1 MKKLGIVL
9 ASLMVLTQFVSAAP
23 KEVKIKYGKNIYY
36 SGEAEKK
43 DLPSG
48 AGALYLNVKS
58 GGKDSAAEI
67 VNGLFRGNIID
78 DGTVRMTLAT
88 GDVAVMEGRFI
99 FVAPEDKAAESF
111 ELVLERGTIK
121 VGGETYTVPTNI
133 SFLVAPDEFL
143 GVSYRTNDTFYTEM
157 RRKGS
162 SVITYG
168 QVRSAGSDF
177 GAQIAK
183 VDSLRVGGD
192 MYYPL
197 SNGLWRNK
205 LNKTDYIDARKN
217 DDNTFSPVAIHRVNP
232 FDGGVVD
239 SDSPGSIYD
248 DQLYTGTINYP
259 DNSKFEG
266 TFHYQ
271 ITVDVRYV
279 DGTFT
284 SNEVTDTWK
293 EGLNLTEIE
302 RARLRKIER
311 IKNEIATM
319 VAQADTTSDA
329 FVGRRYIAIKE
340 ADQSEYGGKQ
350 AWILTLDYL
359 DYTSKSKGTYTQNQK
374 LIYAV
379 DPATQGLG
387 DILYSQ
393 NVAFGSGAPFTYV
406 DAQSKIYIW
415 EGAVPQNYEA
425 FYEILTGYDIAF
437 RSERPGN
444 VRYFLTDE
452 ATDSL
457 TKEICKK
464 VGVQYISKA
473 DADLAVA
480 ESKNL

>member
-1 MKKLGIVL
+1 MKKFGIVL
-9 ASLMVLTQFVSAAP
+9 AGLVALSQLMIAAP
-23 KEVKIKYGKNIYY
+23 KETKVKYGKNIYF
-36 SGEAEKK
+36 SGEVDKNIPA
-43 DLPSG
+43 G
-48 AGALYLNVKS
+48 AGALYLKVN
-58 GGKDSAAEI
+58 KDSTPEVI
-67 VNGLFRGNIID
+67 NGIFRDNIID
-78 DGTVRMTLAT
+78 DGTVRMTLAN
-88 GDVAVMEGRFI
+88 GDVAIMEGRFI
-99 FVAPEDKAAESF
+99 FVAPLDKEATTF
-111 ELVLERGTIK
+111 ELIFERGTIK
-121 VGGETYTVPTNI
+121 VGGETYTVPTNV

-143 GVSYRTNDTFYTEM
+143 GISYRTNDTFYTTM
-157 RRKGS
+157 RKKGS
-162 SVITYG
+162 NAVAYG
-168 QVRSAGSDF
+168 LVRSSGSDF

-197 SNGLWRNK
+197 ADGLWRNW

-248 DQLYTGTINYP
+248 DQLYTGTIKYP

-284 SNEVTDTWK
+284 GNDVVDTWK

-311 IKNEIATM
+311 IRQEIATM
-319 VAQADTTSDA
+319 VAQADTTADT
-329 FVGRRYIAIKE
+329 FVGRRYINIKE

-350 AWILTLDYL
+350 AWILTLDYI
-359 DYTSKSKGTYTQNQK
+359 DFTTKTKGGITLNQK

-379 DPATQGLG
+379 DPDTQSLGEVLFAKDVPLGSGDAFNYIENHGKIYLWLG
-387 DILYSQ
+387 DVPMNYD
-393 NVAFGSGAPFTYV
+393 AFF
-406 DAQSKIYIW
+406 
-415 EGAVPQNYEA
+415 
-425 FYEILTGYDIAF
+425 EILSGYDIAL
-437 RSERPGN
+437 RSEKPGN
-444 VRYFLTDE
+444 TRYFRDDPANDT
-452 ATDSL
+452 L

-464 VGVQYISKA
+464 LGVPYITKA
-473 DADLAVA
+473 EADLAVA
-480 ESKNL
+480 ESLNL